1 MDSKDVEKLI
11 LLMKSHDLGELQ
23 VKEGEFEFSAKRAGF
38 AQPMMMAAPMMQA
51 APVAQLAAGTSGAS
65 APAVAPAAAAPTDS
79 KLKEIPSPLV
89 GTFYRAPSPDQPPF
103 KEVGDRVSADDVICI
118 VEAMKVMNE
127 IKAGVNGVIRKA
139 LVENATPVEYG
150 TALFQVEIG

>member
-11 LLMKSHDLGELQ
+11 LLMKTHDLGELQ

-51 APVAQLAAGTSGAS
+51 APISAGASGALV
-65 APAVAPAAAAPTDS
+65 PAVAPASDS
-79 KLKEIPSPLV
+79 KLKDIPSPLV
-89 GTFYRAPSPDQPPF
+89 GTFYRAPSPDQAPF

-127 IKAGVNGVIRKA
+127 IKAGVNGVIRKI
-139 LVENATPVEYG
+139 LVENASSVEYG
-150 TALFQVEIG
+150 TPLFQVEIG

>member
-11 LLMKSHDLGELQ
+11 LLMKQHELCELQ
-23 VKEGEFEFSAKRAGF
+23 VKEGEFEFSARRGG
-38 AQPMMMAAPMMQA
+38 AQPMMAA
-51 APVAQLAAGTSGAS
+51 T
-65 APAVAPAAAAPTDS
+65 PAVAHAALTAAGSQATAESAAAAE
-79 KLKEIPSPLV
+79 KNLKEIPSPIV

-139 LVENATPVEYG
+139 LVDNASPVEYG
-150 TALFQVEIG
+150 QGLFQVEIG

>member
-11 LLMKSHDLGELQ
+11 LLMKTHDLGELQ

-38 AQPMMMAAPMMQA
+38 AQPMMMAQPMMQA
-51 APVAQLAAGTSGAS
+51 APGANASGMV
-65 APAVAPAAAAPTDS
+65 PAVPPVATPDS
-79 KLKEIPSPLV
+79 RLKDIPSPLV

-127 IKAGVNGVIRKA
+127 IKAGVNGVIRKI
-139 LVENATPVEYG
+139 LVENASSVEYG
-150 TALFQVEIG
+150 TPLFQVEIG

>member
-1 MDSKDVEKLI
+1 MNGLMDSKDVEKLI
-11 LLMKSHDLGELQ
+11 LLMKTHDLGELQ

-51 APVAQLAAGTSGAS
+51 APMSAGVSGAS
-65 APAVAPAAAAPTDS
+65 VPAVPAAALADS

-127 IKAGVNGVIRKA
+127 IKSGVNGVIRKI
-139 LVENATPVEYG
+139 LVENASSVEYG

>member
-11 LLMKSHDLGELQ
+11 LLMKTHDLGELQ

-51 APVAQLAAGTSGAS
+51 APVASAAGASGAS
-65 APAVAPAAAAPTDS
+65 VPAVSAPAADS

-89 GTFYRAPSPDQPPF
+89 GTFYRAPSPDQAPF

-127 IKAGVNGVIRKA
+127 IKAGVNGVVRKV
-139 LVENATPVEYG
+139 LVDNASPVEYG